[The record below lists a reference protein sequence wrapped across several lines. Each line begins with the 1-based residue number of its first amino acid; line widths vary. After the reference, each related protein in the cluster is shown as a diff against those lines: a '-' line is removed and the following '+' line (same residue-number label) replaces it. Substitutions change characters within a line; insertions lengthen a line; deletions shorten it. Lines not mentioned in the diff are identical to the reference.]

1 VHDDILHELGWTED
15 EYEAGVRADPD
26 TIELE
31 EERPILLK
39 KDGFSIITINKK
51 DKDKSKEARNVFSHV
66 SSKFFETMSQAQANF
81 SVESVG
87 VIVNTKLHE
96 KYGDIK
102 REFEKNGNPTTEEW
116 GFHGTSKESISKIAE
131 TGFLHPD
138 EFKKMKNNANKQKK
152 GPKKRKTSRIV
163 GRWILWKRHLFY
175 KILRLCPLVCG

>member
-1 VHDDILHELGWTED
+1 MKKKILKILRKNTKVSENVHDDILHELGWTED

-102 REFEKNGNPTTEEW
+102 REFEKKWKSHNG
-116 GFHGTSKESISKIAE
+116 GMGISW
-131 TGFLHPD
+131 
-138 EFKKMKNNANKQKK
+138 NKQRINFKNC
-152 GPKKRKTSRIV
+152 RNWIFASRRIEENE
-163 GRWILWKRHLFY
+163 K
-175 KILRLCPLVCG
+175 